1 MMWLD
6 FFENRNFNA
15 QNNNNN
21 IIYIINIII
30 AGRLKFCGIEDV
42 RSSMLCGLWLP
53 EGKKLL
59 CDMEGENVLSY
70 GRLPAP
76 APYNRKF
83 WDWSNEETFN
93 KVVNDSS

>member
-1 MMWLD
+1 
-6 FFENRNFNA
+6 
-15 QNNNNN
+15 
-21 IIYIINIII
+21 
-30 AGRLKFCGIEDV
+30 
-42 RSSMLCGLWLP
+42 MLCGLWLP

-59 CDMEGENVLSY
+59 CGMEGENVLSY